1 MLKSVLTY
9 GKTWSNKPFYVYI
22 IYLQWYNIVTNKPHA
37 KANQPLKE
45 KMKFLCQSAARL
57 YAVTNTIFFLI
68 RITLKSN
75 KQILIKGKAD
85 QPADVAVSA
94 HPRI

>member
-1 MLKSVLTY
+1 MVKLEAIGHLTSTQYTMIQHCHKQASCKS
-9 GKTWSNKPFYVYI
+9 KPTAERK
-22 IYLQWYNIVTNKPHA
+22 NEIV
-37 KANQPLKE
+37 
-45 KMKFLCQSAARL
+45 CQSAARL